1 MAAVPRDDPG
11 WDYQGNQPSQT
22 QPNRMLTCLIAG
34 LQKATQK
41 AVNYDKLREFSQ
53 GLDESQAQFLLR
65 LTETLQKYT
74 KIEPA
79 SNEGTVVL
87 NTHFI
92 SQSAP
97 DIRKKTKNRPK
108 RATKPLREV
117 SFLWPSRSLT
127 IGMSGLNMTRHKEIR
142 QDTSC
147 WLLQSRTPKWV
158 PGTGDKITALLQERL
173 LDLVLS
179 ATG

>member
-1 MAAVPRDDPG
+1 MPRDDPG
-11 WDYQGNQPSQT
+11 CDHQANRPGRT
-22 QPNRMLTCLIAG
+22 QQKHMPTCLIVG
-34 LQKATQK
+34 LQKATHT
-41 AVNYDKLREFSQ
+41 AINYDKLREVSQ
-53 GLDESQAQFLLR
+53 GPDKNSAQFLLR